1 MRDVPTGT
9 LLELLRQFDSD
20 ELRRGN
26 QFERIVKWWLQNDSA
41 RSRNI
46 KTVWLWDEWPDRPGL
61 AIGVEAPLAYSSPH
75 QSTHPTTAVQTCLVL
90 YLRPDTTRQVSQ
102 SRQQLESSSAIPTPR
117 NAPCHEVFEPERQ
130 VME

>member
-26 QFERIVKWWLQNDSA
+26 QFEKMVKWWLQNDPA

-61 AIGVEAPLAYSSPH
+61 AIGVEAPLADSSPH

-90 YLRPDTTRQVSQ
+90 CLRPDTSRQVSQ
-102 SRQQLESSSAIPTPR
+102 SGQQLESSPAIPTPR
-117 NAPCHEVFEPERQ
+117 NAPCHEVFEPQRQ
-130 VME
+130 VMG